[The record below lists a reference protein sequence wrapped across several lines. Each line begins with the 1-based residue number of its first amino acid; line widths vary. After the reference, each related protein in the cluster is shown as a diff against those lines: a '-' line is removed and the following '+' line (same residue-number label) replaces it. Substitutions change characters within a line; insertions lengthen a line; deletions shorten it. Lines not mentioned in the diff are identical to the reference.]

1 MMVDRNP
8 TVSVY
13 RWREVTILRA
23 VFPDRALFC
32 LVRPERFEADVQRI
46 VRDVGDIRISPR
58 CSGWRARRTLR
69 KLGKVWDESSH
80 EPGWSERLVQAISRS
95 RDLLEELDLAGVAP
109 LEPRI
114 RDEYDDIIFAVMA
127 KIVTGDQNPLSSW
140 VEMIYGIDAS
150 TFDEAPI
157 VTALESVEAEL
168 RDARSS

>member
-1 MMVDRNP
+1 
-8 TVSVY
+8 
-13 RWREVTILRA
+13 
-23 VFPDRALFC
+23 
-32 LVRPERFEADVQRI
+32 
-46 VRDVGDIRISPR
+46 
-58 CSGWRARRTLR
+58 
-69 KLGKVWDESSH
+69 
-80 EPGWSERLVQAISRS
+80 
-95 RDLLEELDLAGVAP
+95 LEELDLAGVAP

-157 VTALESVEAEL
+157 VSALESVEAEL